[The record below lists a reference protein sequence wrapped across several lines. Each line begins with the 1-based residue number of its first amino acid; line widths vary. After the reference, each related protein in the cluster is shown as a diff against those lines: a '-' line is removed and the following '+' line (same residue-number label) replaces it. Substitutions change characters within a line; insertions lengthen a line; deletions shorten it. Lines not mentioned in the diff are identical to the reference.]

1 MQEAPPP
8 ESSLG
13 SSAMSTSHTAAP
25 VRKRQLFKNRT
36 AGAAKSTLQK
46 KPPAEDEDDDPL
58 AAFNRS
64 NDTFRLIQ
72 EEEARVQKE
81 KDLAAREKAEYE
93 RLRQERLQLNL
104 EPKQK
109 KLRLSDVDED
119 GTEGLYS
126 EERPVSIARERES
139 ADVNG
144 LTTPPRSRSDE
155 HSTTPRS
162 SARRRG
168 LRIEP
173 EENGSPLGGRFNL
186 DNVNS
191 DENVHEQNVDSSH
204 DTKNNDSHSS
214 AMIPATQPILL
225 DDSDDPDSLD
235 NNLRASRAPS
245 QSTHLAPPKPVTAS
259 QARSTQSVTPIPEA
273 PSPVLSL
280 LIHSPLPD
288 TTPLMVKRRLN
299 QRLKEVRVAWIKK
312 QQGVGA
318 LPADLDMTTIF
329 LTWRDKRLF
338 DFTTCKSLGVTLDEL
353 TGEVVHKSTGGSGM
367 TGREERE
374 WAQAGVGTQMVF
386 EAVTEQILE
395 ERRNPPKAAAAQHLS
410 TTGLDASNVDRDDM
424 VSDRPRHASTKPEQQ
439 QDAETEES
447 IRIILRAGKEYPNYK
462 LTVRKVST
470 AIFCTTIFCTTIF
483 CTTIFCT
490 TIFC

>member
-1 MQEAPPP
+1 
-8 ESSLG
+8 
-13 SSAMSTSHTAAP
+13 

-36 AGAAKSTLQK
+36 AGAVKSTVQK
-46 KPPAEDEDDDPL
+46 KPPVEDEDDDPL

-72 EEEARVQKE
+72 EEEARVQQE

-109 KLRLSDVDED
+109 KLRLSDHDED
-119 GTEGLYS
+119 ETGGLYS
-126 EERPVSIARERES
+126 EGRPTSIARKSES

-168 LRIEP
+168 LHIER
-173 EENGSPLGGRFNL
+173 EENGSPLGVRLNL
-186 DNVNS
+186 DSVNT
-191 DENVHEQNVDSSH
+191 DETVHEQYIDSSTNTIK
-204 DTKNNDSHSS
+204 DDSHSNP
-214 AMIPATQPILL
+214 ADPATEPILL
-225 DDSDDPDSLD
+225 DDSDDPDARD
-235 NNLRASRAPS
+235 NFLRSSRAPS
-245 QSTHLAPPKPVTAS
+245 QSTHLAPPKSTTAAQS
-259 QARSTQSVTPIPEA
+259 RSTQSVTPIPEA

-280 LIHSPLPD
+280 LIHSSLPD

-312 QQGVGA
+312 QQGAGA
-318 LPADLDMTTIF
+318 LPADLDMPTIF

-338 DFTTCKSLGVTLDEL
+338 DFTTCKSLGVSLDEL

-395 ERRNPPKAAAAQHLS
+395 ERRNPPKAAATQHSS
-410 TTGLDASNVDRDDM
+410 TTGLDASNVDRNDM
-424 VSDRPRHASTKPEQQ
+424 ASDRPRHASTNPEQQ
-439 QDAETEES
+439 QDTETEEN

-470 AIFCTTIFCTTIF
+470 TIFRTTTF
-483 CTTIFCT
+483 SP
-490 TIFC
+490 